1 MGGRL
6 VGGLIH
12 YRFVYPTG
20 KKFVIA
26 LFVYTTITV
35 MSAVELFLP
44 VVPMMLVFFL
54 SGVLSVTSYNIRISA
69 TQSYVPDRIRA
80 RFNGTF
86 QMVCSVGQILGQVL
100 AGVCSQFAQER
111 TIILCAMALNMAAI
125 YGIVWPGRAQVKK
138 VYNRQA

>member
-1 MGGRL
+1 MSTTCIPPARHIRTDDIPEEYRDIVDAIGMEAFVHLTLLCGG
-6 VGGLIH
+6 
-12 YRFVYPTG
+12 
-20 KKFVIA
+20 
-26 LFVYTTITV
+26 
-35 MSAVELFLP
+35 
-44 VVPMMLVFFL
+44 
-54 SGVLSVTSYNIRISA
+54 
-69 TQSYVPDRIRA
+69 QSLYIPKRESLERNARDRDIRA

-125 YGIVWPGRAQVKK
+125 YGIVWPGRQHVKK